1 MMLGLVVGALSAL
14 PVAFGAW
21 YWVRKSEKRLRL
33 FRSNYLGL
41 IELAPEGAAVVQD
54 GKVVY
59 CNEHL
64 IELFGYPRIEVI
76 GKPFQLMLHEEERQR
91 AVQLYTRRLA
101 GEQIH
106 TSEVRYLPKNGEL
119 RWMSYVG
126 KLIDWEGKPA
136 ALYLV
141 SDITERKGLEQQ
153 WRQAQK
159 MEAIGRLAGGIAHDF
174 NNLLQVILGSCE
186 AMKESI
192 EDKRVLLRDIEIVQD
207 SASSAA
213 SLTQQLLAFSRKQ
226 RAQPRTIDLGLLLQR
241 CEKMLSAAVGNMRGL
256 CAVLD
261 EEASTVRA
269 DEGQMQQVLMNL
281 AVNARDA
288 MPEGGTFTIRLRNE
302 WIGGGV
308 SGLVP
313 GRYVTLSVSDTGVGM
328 DEKTREHIFE
338 PFYTTKG
345 MRGGTGLGLSI
356 VYGIVTQ
363 SGGVISVD
371 SKVGS
376 GATFTIRLPFVAP
389 EKAEGADEPEER
401 SRGGTETVLLVEDQE
416 SVRRLVKR
424 MLEKAGYAVRT
435 TGDGATAL
443 EVCRSSP
450 DHVDLLLTDVIMPGM
465 TGWQLAGQVLA
476 LHPEA
481 RVIYMTGYTDG
492 SPANDPAEG
501 AAVIQKPFKQAD
513 LLALVRQTLDS
524 VGAVNSCRATASP
537 MKP

>member
-1 MMLGLVVGALSAL
+1 MLGGLVLGALTAL
-14 PVAFGAW
+14 PIVLGAW
-21 YWVRKSEKRLRL
+21 YWVRQSKERLRL
-33 FRSNYLGL
+33 FKSNYLGL

-76 GKPFQLMLHEEERQR
+76 GKPFQLILHEEERQR

-119 RWMSYVG
+119 RWMNYVG

-141 SDITERKGLEQQ
+141 SDITERKSIEQQ

-174 NNLLQVILGSCE
+174 NNLLQIILGSCE
-186 AMKESI
+186 TMMESI
-192 EDKRVLLRDIEIVQD
+192 GDKRVLLRDIGIVQD

-226 RAQPRTIDLGLLLQR
+226 RAQPRTIDLGQLLQR
-241 CEKMLSAAVGNMRGL
+241 CEKMLSVAVGNERGL
-256 CAVLD
+256 SVVLD

-281 AVNARDA
+281 TVNARDA
-288 MPEGGTFTIRLRNE
+288 MPEGGRLTVRLRNE
-302 WIGGGV
+302 WIGAGLP
-308 SGLVP
+308 GLVP

-328 DEKTREHIFE
+328 DENTLEHIFE
-338 PFYTTKG
+338 PFYTTKE
-345 MRGGTGLGLSI
+345 MSGGTGLGLSI

-376 GATFTIRLPFVAP
+376 GTTFTIRLPFAAP
-389 EKAEGADEPEER
+389 EKAEGADEMEER
-401 SRGGTETVLLVEDQE
+401 TRGGTETVLLVEDQE

-424 MLEKAGYAVRT
+424 MLQKAGYAVRT
-435 TGDGATAL
+435 AGDGASAL
-443 EVCRSSP
+443 EVCRSFSERI
-450 DHVDLLLTDVIMPGM
+450 DLLLTDVLMPGM
-465 TGWQLAGQVLA
+465 RGGELAREVRA
-476 LHPEA
+476 LHPET
-481 RVIYMTGYTDG
+481 RVIYMSGYMDG
-492 SPANDPAEG
+492 SPGSDPGEG
-501 AAVIQKPFKQAD
+501 AAMIQKPFKQAD
-513 LLALVRQTLDS
+513 LLALVRRMLDS
-524 VGAVNSCRATASP
+524 VRAVNS
-537 MKP
+537 